1 MRPNASAGTVLTQ
14 VTKLMGYEPWTKYAV
29 LLVVSI
35 QFLTAFF
42 LRDTS
47 PLSWK
52 FVLAAYAIGGT
63 CNQNLFLAVSAVN
76 ARCASCSLT
85 RG

>member
-1 MRPNASAGTVLTQ
+1 
-14 VTKLMGYEPWTKYAV
+14 MGYEPWTKYAV